1 MKRYHT
7 PNKYIISENHLL
19 RMKYNDLIR
28 YILYLQHELD
38 KLSKICNEHHHNEND
53 YNHNNHNY
61 NQNHSNALL
70 TLQNKNAILN
80 KTIIEKNKQLSTLML
95 KFDIPK
101 SYNLGFDCSNNM
113 SYSETSSDSGI
124 NE

>member
-1 MKRYHT
+1 MKRYYT
-7 PNKYIISENHLL
+7 PNKYVINENHLL

-38 KLSKICNEHHHNEND
+38 RLTKLCHHHNEND
-53 YNHNNHNY
+53 YNHNNHNH
-61 NQNHSNALL
+61 NQNHSNTLL
-70 TLQNKNAILN
+70 TLQNKNAMLN
-80 KTIIEKNKQLSTLML
+80 KTIIEKNKQISSLMM
-95 KFDIPK
+95 KFDVPK
-101 SYNLGFDCSNNM
+101 SYNGLDCSYNY

>member
-38 KLSKICNEHHHNEND
+38 KLSKICHENHHNEND